1 MKKTK
6 TEKGKQREKERENRG
21 QIEDIGSVE
30 VNVTRSNEKRGL
42 KGGGVWF
49 RGINPLMLSVHAPAG
64 TTTASTYTRG
74 ISII

>member
-1 MKKTK
+1 MK
-6 TEKGKQREKERENRG
+6 GRQREEERERDRG
-21 QIEDIGSVE
+21 YIGYVE

-49 RGINPLMLSVHAPAG
+49 RGINPLMLSVHAPPG